1 MDKQTTEVMFSSAS
15 EEWQTPIQ
23 LFNFLDG
30 YFRFTIDVAATKTN
44 ALCKSFYDKQANALA
59 LAWTGTWW
67 CNPPYGRQLHRWVQK
82 MVSSYTDG
90 QTGVALLPS
99 RTETEWHQLLY
110 DHAQLIVPLRKRV
123 QFVRQLEPKATSS
136 APFPSVLAV
145 FSQHDWSHV
154 RRQLATLGNV
164 IVNTGIMPYTGP
176 RKKIK

>member
-15 EEWQTPIQ
+15 EEWQTPIH

-30 YFRFTIDVAATKTN
+30 YFRFTIDVAATE
-44 ALCKSFYDKQANALA
+44 ANALVDTFFDKAANA
-59 LAWTGTWW
+59 LDLPWTGHWW
-67 CNPPYGRQLHRWVQK
+67 CNPPYGRQLPRWVAK
-82 MVSSYTDG
+82 MVASYTDG

-123 QFVRQLEPKATSS
+123 QFVRPLDPRAASS

-145 FSQHDWSHV
+145 FSQQDWSHV
-154 RRQLATLGNV
+154 RRPLATLGNV

-176 RKKIK
+176 RKMIK